1 MAKAY
6 VNGPPS
12 NADLISET
20 EEGELELVQDGTDY
34 STLTNSPNLSEN
46 QIEDS
51 LPEVVQTMENPSKPA
66 PEVFSFVHSTDG
78 DLKD

>member
-12 NADLISET
+12 NADLISEM

-66 PEVFSFVHSTDG
+66 PGVFSFVHSTDG